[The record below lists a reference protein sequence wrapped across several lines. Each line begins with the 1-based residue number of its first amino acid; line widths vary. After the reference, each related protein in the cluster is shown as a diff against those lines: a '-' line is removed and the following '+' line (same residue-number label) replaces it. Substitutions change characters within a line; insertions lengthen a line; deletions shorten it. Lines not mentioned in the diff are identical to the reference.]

1 MSAGMATIWSGIYV
15 EWDEPGAVAL
25 CKDGKRLIHFAIDT
39 DWSEPW
45 EPQVN
50 EVGLALI
57 DQFPRMQQEVGM
69 ALETARKYEAEWK
82 KAVAENGS
90 DRT

>member
-1 MSAGMATIWSGIYV
+1 MTATIWSGIYV
-15 EWDEPGAVAL
+15 EWDEPGAGAL
-25 CKDGKRLIHFAIDT
+25 CKDGKRLIHFSIDT

-57 DQFPRMQQEVGM
+57 DQFPRMQQEVDM

-82 KAVAENGS
+82 NAVAENGRDGAPS
-90 DRT
+90 